1 MREAA
6 LHRLGGDDLWAQRR
20 VERPSVGGLPLRDS
34 GTDAGAADAAEAA
47 GASDGVSSGSVD
59 CTGDG
64 AARVRGER
72 YLDALDA
79 ADAEFKQL
87 RAERNDAN
95 FEKKK
100 REYVKRVGGDGRS
113 PSSPGGPRLGS
124 ARLND
129 PTEQ

>member
-1 MREAA
+1 M
-6 LHRLGGDDLWAQRR
+6 
-20 VERPSVGGLPLRDS
+20 
-34 GTDAGAADAAEAA
+34 
-47 GASDGVSSGSVD
+47 SSGSAD
-59 CTGDG
+59 GTGDG

-100 REYVKRVGGDGRS
+100 REYLKRGGAGGRL
-113 PSSPGGPRLGS
+113 PSSPGGGPRLGS
-124 ARLND
+124 PRLD
-129 PTEQ
+129 ATASEQ